1 MVLVRE
7 VNLLKVVKVM
17 RVVTSGILGIVRTVS
32 KDVTVVTVMIEVKV
46 L

>member
-17 RVVTSGILGIVRTVS
+17 RVVTSGILGIVMTVS